1 MERLEEKMREY
12 LLKGKA
18 REERDKR
25 IFKKRLEE
33 KKFIWIHMAIFP
45 RETRGEG
52 DERIFATRKDWRRR
66 Y

>member
-12 LLKGKA
+12 LLKEKA

-52 DERIFATRKDWRRR
+52 DEKISNKGKDWRRR
-66 Y
+66 S